1 MLYPLSGLTSVSY
14 VMPSFFSDHSL
25 CFVVFFLKKRSG
37 LSLVCKAGLEIGL
50 LNVLPHSHS
59 LGRFPSFHS
68 ATKKESKIFHHWG
81 PRERGRKR
89 KGLTTCV

>member
-1 MLYPLSGLTSVSY
+1 MLYPLSALPSLSY
-14 VMPSFFSDHSL
+14 VMPFFFSDHSL
-25 CFVVFFLKKRSG
+25 FFKKKKKRSG

-50 LNVLPHSHS
+50 INVLPHSHS

-68 ATKKESKIFHHWG
+68 GTKKESKIFNHWG
-81 PRERGRKR
+81 PKERGRKR